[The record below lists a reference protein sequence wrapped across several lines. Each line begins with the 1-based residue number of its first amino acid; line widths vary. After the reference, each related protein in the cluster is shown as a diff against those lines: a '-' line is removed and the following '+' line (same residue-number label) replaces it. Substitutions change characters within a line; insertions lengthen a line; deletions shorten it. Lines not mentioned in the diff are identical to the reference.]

1 MESNHIKC
9 LKNVTSIIEKLSH
22 LLLKVCFSKKKKL
35 TEKAIWKW
43 VIPAKCNKGLELM
56 F

>member
-1 MESNHIKC
+1 MFEKRYFHYRKIKPSIAES
-9 LKNVTSIIEKLSH
+9 
-22 LLLKVCFSKKKKL
+22 LLFKKKKL